1 MLLEGVRV
9 VDLSRVIS
17 GPFCAALLADLG
29 ADVIKVEPLGQGDPV
44 RQQGVMVGTMSTY
57 FANYNRNKRSVMLDL
72 YAEEGKAALADLLAG
87 ADVLVENFR
96 PGVLARMGFARDR
109 VKAVNPA
116 LILCSINGFGAD
128 GPYAD
133 RPAFDFIVQAMS
145 GFMAC
150 NGRADEPAM
159 RSGVP
164 IADLVSGLYA
174 ALGVVASL
182 HGGRTGARGSDTRP
196 DVSVSMLA
204 SLMSMLSFQATN
216 HLNSGAPAA
225 RTGNDHPLVAPYG
238 LFATAD
244 GEIAIAPSNDAVYRK
259 LVKALDLE
267 AALSRPEFETNA
279 QRLARRAEVNAIID
293 ARMKTAPS
301 AHWIEVLNRA
311 GVPCGPVHDLEQAF
325 ADPQARSQHIAVE
338 RREGGHRLSML
349 GLPVM
354 FDGSPRPVRMPAP
367 QPGEHTQAVL
377 QDIGYG
383 AERLAA
389 LRRKGVI

>member
-17 GPFCAALLADLG
+17 GPFCSALLADLG
-29 ADVIKVEPLGQGDPV
+29 AQVVKVESPGEGDPV
-44 RQQGVMVGTMSTY
+44 RKQGVIVGTMSAY

-72 YAEEGKAALADLLAG
+72 YAAEGKAVLSDLLAR

-96 PGVLARMGFARDR
+96 PGVLGRMGFAKDR
-109 VKAVNPA
+109 LKAINPS
-116 LILCSINGFGAD
+116 LIHCNINGFGAD

-145 GFMAC
+145 GFMTC
-150 NGRADEPAM
+150 NGRAEEPPM

-182 HGGRTGARGSDTRP
+182 HGGGRNGERP

-216 HLNSGAPAA
+216 HLNSGEPAS

-238 LFATAD
+238 LFAAAD

-259 LVKALDLE
+259 LMQALDLE
-267 AALSRPEFETNA
+267 AALSRPEFATNA
-279 QRLARRAEVNAIID
+279 QRLARRADVNAIVEE
-293 ARMKTAPS
+293 RTKTAPS
-301 AHWIEVLNRA
+301 AYWIELLNGA

-325 ADPQARSQHIAVE
+325 GDPQAQSQHVAVE
-338 RREGGHRLSML
+338 QRVGQHQISVL
-349 GLPVM
+349 GLPIM
-354 FDGSPRPVRMPAP
+354 FDGSPLPPKSP
-367 QPGEHTQAVL
+367 PPEPGEHTQLVL
-377 QDIGYG
+377 REIGYG
-383 AERLAA
+383 EERLAD